1 MATSRKRKRDQ
12 EETNEHAANLSFSNN
27 SSKSETKRLDGSVPY
42 FHPGMFKPNTDLSY
56 NSVLSTL
63 LRNLQPDFPKY
74 NGSDRSF
81 IQVAQIVVE
90 QLVLHTEFKSE
101 LSCLSLDYSQWNGPI
116 LHEYSSQETMS
127 QICPRGERC
136 NLKNYFSIE
145 KGVSESVIRE
155 ITLGRPSQ
163 RDQPPHPK
171 PKTLPKVQS
180 EVTKLPAPFT
190 RIQRNQIPMELLAPA
205 LYFWEELGLGPSHGE
220 KDVLAICICPA
231 IDSALQGAVI
241 FLDMLGSAYQSCKLG
256 SHKIAPDSTGCC
268 NGILPASIGDG
279 GFTNVMGQLNE
290 ICEKLG
296 TNLHL
301 RRLSRLT

>member
-12 EETNEHAANLSFSNN
+12 EETNEDAANPSFSNN
-27 SSKSETKRLDGSVPY
+27 SSKSETKRLDGSVSY
-42 FHPGMFKPNTDLSY
+42 FHPSMFKPNTDLSY

-63 LRNLQPDFPKY
+63 LRNLQPNFPKY
-74 NGSDRSF
+74 NGSDRRF

-90 QLVLHTEFKSE
+90 QLVLHTEFTSE

-127 QICPRGERC
+127 QLCPRSERC

-155 ITLGRPSQ
+155 IALGRPSQ
-163 RDQPPHPK
+163 RDQPPNPK

-180 EVTKLPAPFT
+180 DVIKLPAPFT

-256 SHKIAPDSTGCC
+256 SHKIAPDSIGCC
-268 NGILPASIGDG
+268 NGMLPASIGDG
-279 GFTNVMGQLNE
+279 SFINVMDQLNE

-296 TNLHL
+296 TNLHP